1 MNDKKNKITKDML
14 ILDLVETY
22 PKVAEVLTEKYNFH
36 CIGCMA
42 ASMESLEEGATV
54 HGMTDD
60 QIDEMVVD
68 LNKIIAEK

>member
-1 MNDKKNKITKDML
+1 MTNEKNKITKDIL

-54 HGMTDD
+54 HGMEDD
-60 QIDEMVVD
+60 QIEEMVAE

>member
-1 MNDKKNKITKDML
+1 MNDKKNKITKDIL

-22 PKVAEVLTEKYNFH
+22 PKVAEVLTEKYQFH

-42 ASMESLEEGATV
+42 ASMETLEEGATV

-60 QIDEMVVD
+60 QIDEMVVE